1 MDPLVVKIVHAAL
14 LPLFCAGALACG
26 CAAAGAGRRWLA
38 LAVGLAGSLVLAWWA
53 RCRVFD
59 LLAAAAVAE
68 AHLLSWQVVG
78 ANLLPAGAVGY
89 GAACLARRLR
99 WRDVATVRGLWLLG
113 GVAAAA
119 ALLWGACLATRALL
133 G

>member
-1 MDPLVVKIVHAAL
+1 MDALIVKTVHAAL
-14 LPLFCAGALACG
+14 LPLFCAGALLCG

-38 LAVGLAGSLVLAWWA
+38 LAVGLAGCALLLWWA

-68 AHLLSWQVVG
+68 AHLLSWQVAAV
-78 ANLLPAGAVGY
+78 NLLPAGAVGY

-99 WRDVATVRGLWLLG
+99 LRDVATVRGLWLLG
-113 GVAAAA
+113 GVAAAV